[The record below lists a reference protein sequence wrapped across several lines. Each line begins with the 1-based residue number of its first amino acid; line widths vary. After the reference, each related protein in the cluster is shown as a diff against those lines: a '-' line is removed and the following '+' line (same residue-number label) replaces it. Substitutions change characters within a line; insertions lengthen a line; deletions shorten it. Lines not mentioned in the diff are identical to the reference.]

1 MRVGVYF
8 CDDGVGGLGVQ
19 LAGRGPLGLELLAV
33 TAPRSIEFDEDV
45 FAAVDNGIEV

>member
-8 CDDGVGGLGVQ
+8 CDHGVGGLGVQ